1 MSAHATR
8 RALTIRVA
16 AAGVLSAAALAL
28 GACAAE
34 PATPDRT
41 YADSSFAHEQL
52 IATCMSERGFEYVVA
67 MPADATADIAR
78 QEAVIAGEDG
88 ESAYQ
93 QAVAAAP
100 DDPNDALVAALPEDG
115 QAVWVDALY
124 GTDTTAGCYD
134 LTYEEAWGTDYEQL
148 TQEMADFNARVSAEP
163 DVIAAVDVYADC
175 MGAAGY
181 AVPHPDGVEDNI
193 AEQVAGLDAE
203 AAQTYGDAM
212 YAAHQTCVGPYEEA
226 FSTAYDRLA
235 AEG

>member
-28 GACAAE
+28 GACTAA
-34 PATPDRT
+34 PAEPDRT

-52 IATCMSERGFEYVVA
+52 IATCMAERGFEYIVA

-78 QEAVIAGEDG
+78 QEAVLAGEDG
-88 ESAYQ
+88 EAAYQ
-93 QAVAAAP
+93 EAVAAAP

-124 GTDTTAGCYD
+124 GTDTTVGCYD
-134 LTYEEAWGTDYEQL
+134 LTYSEAWGTDYEQI
-148 TQEMADFNARVSAEP
+148 TREMEEFNALVAAEP
-163 DVIAAVDVYADC
+163 DVIAAVDAYAAC

-181 AVPHPDGVEDNI
+181 SVPHPDGVEDAI
-193 AEQVAGLDAE
+193 TAHVADLDAE
-203 AAQTYGDAM
+203 AAESAGDAM
-212 YAAHQTCVGPYEEA
+212 YAVHETCVGPYEEA
-226 FSTAYDRLA
+226 FSAAYDRLA
-235 AEG
+235 AEQ